1 MAKPNGQGEL
11 KEAPLVEHLEE
22 LRARILK
29 ALLFWALG
37 SAVAYAFRVPLLAW
51 LKAPLDRAAEL
62 NHTQVNLIVL
72 DITEPFITAL
82 KVAIF
87 GGLVLALP
95 FIVYQAWAFIA
106 PGLYPHERRMAG
118 PFILIAGFSFAVG
131 VAFAYYVLLP
141 FAVPFLLGFLG
152 DVVTP
157 QISIGRYIGQIL
169 TYMTVMGL
177 LFEMPVLA
185 YFLARLGL
193 LSASFLAKNWRIAV
207 VGVIALAALITPTV
221 DVINL
226 ALVSVPLL
234 FLYWVSVIV
243 AGLGER
249 ARKKTEED
257 DGSTDQGA

>member
-1 MAKPNGQGEL
+1 VAKPNGQGEL

-72 DITEPFITAL
+72 DIITAL
-82 KVAIF
+82 KVAVF

-193 LSASFLAKNWRIAV
+193 LSASFLARNWRIAV
-207 VGVIALAALITPTV
+207 VSVVALAALITPTV

-234 FLYWVSVIV
+234 VLYWISVLV

-249 ARKKTEED
+249 ARKKMEED